1 MTDRRDSLRVVVV
14 GGGISGLATAWYLEK
29 EAAARGLPRVVCSVL
44 EKSGRLG
51 GKVRTET
58 VPTEAGPFVVE
69 AGPDSFLAIQKPWA
83 LDLAREMGLSGRL
96 LGTNDEARRI
106 YVLSRGRPVQMPEG
120 VMLLV
125 PTKLSPFLLSPLISP
140 LGKLRMGLD
149 LVIPRRNGDEDEALG
164 DFVARRMGWEALD
177 KIAEPLLSGIYSAEV
192 ARQSLLATLPR
203 FREMERKHGSLIR
216 AMLAD
221 RRKGPRS
228 GSGHER
234 PTSMFTSF
242 QGGTQELVGGLLK
255 GLESEVRTD
264 ARVVA
269 LSPVASH
276 GYAVRVVGD
285 VSSPVGAETIQADA
299 VVLAV
304 PAYVAAELLDAVS
317 PAAAAALRS
326 IRYVSTGT
334 MSLAYRE
341 DASWSSA
348 LKRLRGFGILV
359 PASEKRPINAITWS
373 STKFR
378 HRAPAGHSLLRVFF
392 GGSRSPRS
400 MELEDGELLEVV
412 RGELREIMGITNQPL
427 FHRIYRCEKGN
438 PQYDVGHLRRVETVE
453 SALPSNVLVT
463 GSPYRGI
470 GLPDCVLQA
479 AETAAR
485 VLSELGDRRGER
497 PCR

>member
-1 MTDRRDSLRVVVV
+1 MTNREDGLRVVVV

-29 EAAARGLPRVVCSVL
+29 EAAARGLPGLVCTVL

-58 VPTEAGPFVVE
+58 VSTEAGRFVVE
-69 AGPDSFLAIQKPWA
+69 AGPDSFLAVQKPWA
-83 LDLAREMGLSGRL
+83 LELAAELGLSGRL

-106 YVLSRGRPVQMPEG
+106 YVLSRGRPVRMPEG

-149 LVIPRRNGDEDEALG
+149 LVIPRRGGDEDEALG
-164 DFVARRMGWEALD
+164 DFVARRMGAEALD

-216 AMLAD
+216 AMLAE
-221 RRKGPRS
+221 RRNGPR
-228 GSGHER
+228 GESGHER

-242 QGGTQELVGGLLK
+242 QGGTQELVGGLLN
-255 GLESEVRTD
+255 GLKAEVRTD

-269 LSPVASH
+269 LTPDASH

-285 VSSPVGAETIQADA
+285 AGSPVGAETIRADA

-304 PAYVAAELLDAVS
+304 PAYVAAELLDAIS
-317 PAAAAALRS
+317 PAAAALRS

-334 MSLAYRE
+334 VSLAYRE

-348 LKRLRGFGILV
+348 LKRLRGFGVLV

-378 HRAPAGHSLLRVFF
+378 QRAPGGHSLLRVFF
-392 GGSRSPRS
+392 GGSRSPHS
-400 MELEDGELLEVV
+400 MDLEDGELLDVV
-412 RGELREIMGITNQPL
+412 RGELREIMGITNTPL

-438 PQYDVGHLRRVETVE
+438 PQYDVGHLERVETVKNG
-453 SALPSNVLVT
+453 LPPNVWVT

-479 AETAAR
+479 RETATR
-485 VLSELGDRRGER
+485 VLSELNSGRGGR
-497 PCR
+497 S